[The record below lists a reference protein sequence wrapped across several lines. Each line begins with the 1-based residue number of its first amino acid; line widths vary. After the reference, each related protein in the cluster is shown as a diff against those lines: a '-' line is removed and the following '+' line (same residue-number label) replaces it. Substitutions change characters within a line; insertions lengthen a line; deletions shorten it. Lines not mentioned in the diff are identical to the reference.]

1 MCIRDRVATVEYKE
15 DISNPLLTASS
26 GEGLYTNGLPIFNLG
41 KTLLGLEVNSVKDG
55 RSLLKGCI
63 GPVTCS

>member
-1 MCIRDRVATVEYKE
+1 M
-15 DISNPLLTASS
+15 
-26 GEGLYTNGLPIFNLG
+26 YTNGLPIFNLG